1 MRNNHYVIDVRARP
15 PSPELLR
22 YFTPDHVRF
31 FASRLGM
38 HELPRSYTEG
48 SVEQFFAEADHAGVD
63 QVVLVHRVV
72 PAAGGSPASD
82 VSNDAIANIVAAHG
96 NRMVGVAGIDVGGSF
111 GDPLVQTRD
120 AVQRLDMR
128 GIHIS
133 PTRSALAT
141 HADDR
146 RLYPLYELCVEL
158 GIPVFIMTGPF
169 AGPQI
174 EDTHPRYIQRVAA
187 DFPRL
192 KLVAG
197 HGCWPFTEAMLGVAY
212 RHENVFV
219 SPDAYLFMPGAE
231 PFVKAIGGFLQD
243 QVLYGSAYPVREIDK
258 CLDDYI
264 QLDFSDTVLEKTLH
278 QNAARLLKLDLGPQA
293 HRTSP
298 VFGSH
303 SS

>member
-1 MRNNHYVIDVRARP
+1 MRNDHYVIDIRARP
-15 PSPELLR
+15 PTAEVLR
-22 YFTPDHVRF
+22 YFTPSHVRF

-38 HELPRSYTEG
+38 PVLPRSYEEG
-48 SVEQFFAEADHAGVD
+48 SVDEFFAEADRAGVD
-63 QVVLVHRVV
+63 RMVVVNRIV

-82 VSNDAIANIVAAHG
+82 VSNEHVAE
-96 NRMVGVAGIDVGGSF
+96 MVSQHPQRLIGVAGIDVGGDF
-111 GDPLVQTRD
+111 GDPLQQTRH
-120 AVQRLDMR
+120 AVNVLGMR

-146 RLYPLYELCVEL
+146 RLYPLYDLCLELEV
-158 GIPVFIMTGPF
+158 PVFVMTGPF
-169 AGPQI
+169 SGPKI
-174 EDTHPRYIQRVAA
+174 EDTHPRYIQQVAA

-231 PFVKAIGGFLQD
+231 PFVKAIGTFLQD
-243 QVLYGSAYPVREIDK
+243 QVLYGSAYPVREVDK
-258 CLDDYI
+258 CLDDY
-264 QLDFSDTVLEKTLH
+264 LALGFSDRVLDKTLH
-278 QNAARLLKLDLGPQA
+278 ENAARLLKLDLGQQA
-293 HRTSP
+293 YRTAP
-298 VFGSH
+298 VFGAH
-303 SS
+303 ST